1 MGCGQSKMGAIAPTT
16 SNKNRKKPSTSDD
29 KSAKKLTPADA
40 PNIMLQIYT
49 GSEVKE
55 VPIEV

>member
-1 MGCGQSKMGAIAPTT
+1 MGAIAPTT